1 MKTESEIQTAL
12 NNERRAFTRKQASF
26 FALLTS
32 HSLRGN
38 RPPATQ
44 DTDVAENEALA
55 AETDWKAK
63 DVEFRRIVDESITG
77 RRHRA

>member
-1 MKTESEIQTAL
+1 MKTENEIQAAL
-12 NNERRAFTRKQASF
+12 NNERRAFTRKQAAF

-32 HSLRGN
+32 HFLRGN

-63 DVEFRRIVDESITG
+63 DVEFRRIVDESITD
-77 RRHRA
+77 RHH

>member
-77 RRHRA
+77 RRH